1 MIANDAS
8 NKTHLFHF
16 LQIIILNRSVKI
28 NPYTDSPSNY
38 RKCSY
43 IKICVLNPICRTGVA
58 LPCGAPAGLAAICCA
73 NCNVRLWRQQSSGL
87 LRTNLS
93 SPTAQQ
99 KYGVGFCL
107 PHIFGTPEGTRTPN
121 PRNRNPMLYPLSHR
135 RICIYSLC
143 IIASF
148 FRFVKRIH
156 ENIFPKSQ
164 PFLARNGC
172 FLSNTVL

>member
-1 MIANDAS
+1 M
-8 NKTHLFHF
+8 
-16 LQIIILNRSVKI
+16 
-28 NPYTDSPSNY
+28 NY
-38 RKCSY
+38 QKKPY

-58 LPCGAPAGLAAICCA
+58 PPRGAPAGLAAICCA
-73 NCNVRLWRQQSSGL
+73 NCNVRLRRQQSSGL

-135 RICIYSLC
+135 RMLRYYSKVCLFC
-143 IIASF
+143 KEAKNKKIGA
-148 FRFVKRIH
+148 
-156 ENIFPKSQ
+156 
-164 PFLARNGC
+164 FLPQTTEKGC
-172 FLSNTVL
+172 FPGIVVV

>member
-87 LRTNLS
+87 SRTNLS
-93 SPTAQQ
+93 SIYPRRRDSFT
-99 KYGVGFCL
+99 FL
-107 PHIFGTPEGTRTPN
+107 PLAKIMVRLGPALAGGARPHRTLFFESLRGANKRADTQMGIRSFIGTPEGTRTPN

-135 RICIYSLC
+135 R
-143 IIASF
+143 
-148 FRFVKRIH
+148 
-156 ENIFPKSQ
+156 
-164 PFLARNGC
+164 
-172 FLSNTVL
+172 VL